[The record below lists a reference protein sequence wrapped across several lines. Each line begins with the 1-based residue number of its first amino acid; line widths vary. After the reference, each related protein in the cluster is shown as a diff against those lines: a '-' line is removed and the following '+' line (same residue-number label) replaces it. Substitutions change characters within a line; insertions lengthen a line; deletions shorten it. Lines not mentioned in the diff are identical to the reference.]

1 MVGEALNQWW
11 SLESWSGSRD
21 PFSWVSVLVSN
32 VSGLVSVSNDFGLG
46 LESLV
51 SRLSDIFYNLDIW
64 RCAFYFVT
72 ALFKELILITI
83 IEMWGLESRSRT
95 SRSRSRS
102 RLLWQSLGLGLVSKS
117 EPGLGLGLG
126 GYGLDYIT
134 ALNTG
139 QAVLSTYQRN
149 DPTQDIAHVGSEG
162 PNWKLGPSRPAQRSG
177 GITRWR
183 SSEIISLWISQRES
197 YDVF

>member
-1 MVGEALNQWW
+1 MKLYCINQWW
-11 SLESWSGSRD
+11 SLETWSRSRDVSRD
-21 PFSWVSVLVSN
+21 PFSWVSVLVSVSN
-32 VSGLVSVSNDFGLG
+32 ISGLVSVSNDFDLG

-51 SRLSDIFYNLDIW
+51 SRLSDDFYNLDIW

-72 ALFKELILITI
+72 ALFKELVLITI

-95 SRSRSRS
+95 SRSRSWSRS

-134 ALNTG
+134 
-139 QAVLSTYQRN
+139 
-149 DPTQDIAHVGSEG
+149 
-162 PNWKLGPSRPAQRSG
+162 
-177 GITRWR
+177 GIN
-183 SSEIISLWISQRES
+183 EWICCH
-197 YDVF
+197 F